1 MNEFLTAFKE
11 MFAFENVKW
20 DAVLEATYETI
31 YMTVIATALAF
42 LIGLILGIILFLSN
56 KSHNGVSKPVY
67 GATSFI
73 VNLFRAIP
81 FIILIILIMPFTKAI
96 MGTVMGSNGALP
108 ALIIGAAPFF
118 ARLVE
123 IGLKEIDKGVIE
135 TAESMGANTWTIIWK
150 VLIPESLPALISGI
164 TVTSIMLVGST
175 AIAGVIGAGGLGNL
189 AYMVGFTRN
198 QPDVTLVATVVI
210 LIIVFIIQIIGDTLS
225 KAVDKR

>member
-135 TAESMGANTWTIIWK
+135 AAESTGANTWTIIWK

>member
-1 MNEFLTAFKE
+1 MSEFLTAFKE

-42 LIGLILGIILFLSN
+42 VIGLILGIILFLSKKN
-56 KSHNGVSKPVY
+56 DKGIAKPVY

-135 TAESMGANTWTIIWK
+135 AAESMGAGTCTLIWK

-210 LIIVFIIQIIGDTLS
+210 LVIVFIIQIIGDFS
-225 KAVDKR
+225 SRAVDKR

>member
-1 MNEFLTAFKE
+1 MNSVIEEFKN
-11 MFAFENVKW
+11 MFSFENVKW
-20 DAVLEATYETI
+20 DAVFEATYETI
-31 YMTVIATALAF
+31 YMTVIATIAAF
-42 LIGLILGIILFLSN
+42 IIGLIFGIILFLSN
-56 KSHNGVSKPVY
+56 KSENVPSKPLY
-67 GATSFI
+67 GTTSFI

-81 FIILIILIMPFTKAI
+81 FIILIILLMPFTKAI

-108 ALIIGAAPFF
+108 ALIIGAAPFY

-135 TAESMGANTWTIIWK
+135 AAESMGANTWTIIWK

-175 AIAGVIGAGGLGNL
+175 AVAGVIGAGGLGNL

-210 LIIVFIIQIIGDTLS
+210 LIIVFVIQILGDFFS
-225 KAVDKR
+225 KRVDKR

>member
-42 LIGLILGIILFLSN
+42 IIGLILGIILFLSKKN
-56 KSHNGVSKPVY
+56 DKGISKPVY

-135 TAESMGANTWTIIWK
+135 AAESMGANTWTLIWK

-210 LIIVFIIQIIGDTLS
+210 LVIVFIIQIIGDTVS

>member
-1 MNEFLTAFKE
+1 MNEFLTEFKE

-20 DAVLEATYETI
+20 DAVLEATYETV

-42 LIGLILGIILFLSN
+42 VIGLILGIILFLSN
-56 KSHNGVSKPVY
+56 KNKSGLSKPVY

-135 TAESMGANTWTIIWK
+135 AAESMGAGTWTIIWK

-210 LIIVFIIQIIGDTLS
+210 LVIVFIIQIIGDTTS

>member
-1 MNEFLTAFKE
+1 
-11 MFAFENVKW
+11 
-20 DAVLEATYETI
+20 
-31 YMTVIATALAF
+31 
-42 LIGLILGIILFLSN
+42 
-56 KSHNGVSKPVY
+56 
-67 GATSFI
+67 
-73 VNLFRAIP
+73 
-81 FIILIILIMPFTKAI
+81 
-96 MGTVMGSNGALP
+96 MGSNGALP

-135 TAESMGANTWTIIWK
+135 AAESMGANTWTLIWK

-210 LIIVFIIQIIGDTLS
+210 LVIVFIIQIIGDYS
-225 KAVDKR
+225 SRAVDKR

>member
-20 DAVLEATYETI
+20 DAVLEVTYEGS
-31 YMTVIATALAF
+31 YMTVIATGLAF
-42 LIGLILGIILFLSN
+42 LIGLIVGIILFLSN

-81 FIILIILIMPFTKAI
+81 VIILIILIMPFTKAI

-123 IGLKEIDKGVIE
+123 IGLKEID
-135 TAESMGANTWTIIWK
+135 
-150 VLIPESLPALISGI
+150 
-164 TVTSIMLVGST
+164 
-175 AIAGVIGAGGLGNL
+175 
-189 AYMVGFTRN
+189 
-198 QPDVTLVATVVI
+198 
-210 LIIVFIIQIIGDTLS
+210 
-225 KAVDKR
+225 

>member
-1 MNEFLTAFKE
+1 MNEFITTLKE
-11 MFAFENVKW
+11 MFTFENVKW
-20 DAVLEATYETI
+20 EDVLEATYETI
-31 YMTVIATALAF
+31 YMTVIATVVAF
-42 LIGLILGIILFLSN
+42 IIGLILGIILFMSKKSSN
-56 KSHNGVSKPVY
+56 AVSAPVY

-108 ALIIGAAPFF
+108 ALIIGSAPFF

-135 TAESMGANTWTIIWK
+135 AAESMGANSWTLIWK

-210 LIIVFIIQIIGDTLS
+210 LIIVFIIQIIGDFTS
-225 KAVDKR
+225 RAVDKR

>member
-135 TAESMGANTWTIIWK
+135 AAESMGANAWTIIWK

-210 LIIVFIIQIIGDTLS
+210 LIIVFIIQIIGDFTS
-225 KAVDKR
+225 RAVDKR

>member
-1 MNEFLTAFKE
+1 MNELVATFKE
-11 MFAFENVKW
+11 MFTFENVKW
-20 DAVLEATYETI
+20 DAVLEATYETL

-42 LIGLILGIILFLSN
+42 IIGLILGIILFLSK
-56 KSHNGVSKPVY
+56 KSSNNMSPPVY
-67 GATSFI
+67 SATSFI

-108 ALIIGAAPFF
+108 ALVIGAAPFF

-135 TAESMGANTWTIIWK
+135 AAESMGANTWTIIWK
-150 VLIPESLPALISGI
+150 VLIPESLPALVSGI

-210 LIIVFIIQIIGDTLS
+210 LIIVFIIQIIGDLTS
-225 KAVDKR
+225 RTVDKR

>member
-1 MNEFLTAFKE
+1 MSEFLTAFKE

-20 DAVLEATYETI
+20 DAVLEATYETL

-42 LIGLILGIILFLSN
+42 VIGLILGIILFLSKKN
-56 KSHNGVSKPVY
+56 DKGIAKPVY

-81 FIILIILIMPFTKAI
+81 FIILIILIMPFTKVI

-135 TAESMGANTWTIIWK
+135 AAESMGANTWTLIWK

-210 LIIVFIIQIIGDTLS
+210 LIIVFIIQFIGDFS
-225 KAVDKR
+225 SRAVDKR